1 MLPAPEDGGHG
12 EACEQV
18 AAVSRRAD
26 LGICEDDPM
35 AKLRK
40 FRPTPWA
47 LTVAAW
53 DIWRR
58 LPPAQRRQLM
68 KLARK
73 HGPQLAARAAKV
85 ASRRR
90 GSLR

>member
-1 MLPAPEDGGHG
+1 MPRL
-12 EACEQV
+12 
-18 AAVSRRAD
+18 S
-26 LGICEDDPM
+26 
-35 AKLRK
+35 K

-73 HGPQLAARAAKV
+73 HGPKLAARAAK
-85 ASRRR
+85 AASSRRR
-90 GSLR
+90 GSS

>member
-1 MLPAPEDGGHG
+1 MARL
-12 EACEQV
+12 
-18 AAVSRRAD
+18 RR
-26 LGICEDDPM
+26 
-35 AKLRK
+35 

-58 LPPAQRRQLM
+58 LPPAQRRQLL

-73 HGPQLAARAAKV
+73 HGPKVAAKAVKV
-85 ASRRR
+85 ARQRRS
-90 GSLR
+90 G